1 MNLNQDSPPLILR
14 TRQYQGKKQLF
25 DEIRRKWVADTPE
38 ERVRQELLR
47 RLTSH
52 LGYPAG
58 QISIERRALQ
68 LKGRRT
74 SIQRL
79 LRTAPCGN
87 PMGRYDALLLDSEAR
102 PILLIECKAPGMALD
117 QAVFDQI
124 AVYNQALNVP
134 FLLLSNGPD
143 FLMAQ
148 IDHTY
153 GRYVFASEIPSY
165 VELLE
170 LMDAEQ

>member
-1 MNLNQDSPPLILR
+1 MNLNQDSPYLSLR
-14 TRQYQGKKQLF
+14 TRQYQEKRQLF

-38 ERVRQELLR
+38 ERVRQELMR
-47 RLTSH
+47 RLTGQ
-52 LGYPAG
+52 LGYPAM
-58 QISIERRALQ
+58 QISIERRAQ
-68 LKGRRT
+68 RSEGRRN

-79 LRTAPCGN
+79 LRPAPSGN
-87 PMGRYDALLLDSEAR
+87 PMGRYDALLFNAEGR

-117 QAVFDQI
+117 QAVFDQV
-124 AVYNQALNVP
+124 AVYNQSLNAP

-148 IDHTY
+148 IDHTQ

-165 VELLE
+165 AELLA
-170 LMDAEQ
+170 LMDAER